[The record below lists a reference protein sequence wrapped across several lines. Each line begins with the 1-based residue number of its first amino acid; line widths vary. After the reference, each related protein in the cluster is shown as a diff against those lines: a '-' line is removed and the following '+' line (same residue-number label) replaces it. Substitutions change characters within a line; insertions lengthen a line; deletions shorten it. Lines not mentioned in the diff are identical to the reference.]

1 MAIRPMRPWW
11 EMKNHQSQD
20 VLESTKRV
28 ESRLMAI
35 ERDLVCVL
43 GLLREIAEV
52 TAQERDY

>member
-1 MAIRPMRPWW
+1 MIIRGRPWW

-35 ERDLVCVL
+35 ERDLKSIL
-43 GLLREIAEV
+43 GSVRLIAEV
-52 TAQERDY
+52 TAHRRDY